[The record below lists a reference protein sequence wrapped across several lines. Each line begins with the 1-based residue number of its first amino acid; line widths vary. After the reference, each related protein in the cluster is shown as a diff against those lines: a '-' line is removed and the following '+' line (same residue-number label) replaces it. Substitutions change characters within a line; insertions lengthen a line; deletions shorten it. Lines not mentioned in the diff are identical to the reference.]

1 MSQETTDT
9 ARVYR
14 STILVRFSD
23 CDPARIVFYPRYLEM
38 FNSFVE
44 DWFREGLQMPF
55 PELIGSG
62 WGIPTVHLNVDF
74 VKVSMLGESLSASL
88 VVRRIG
94 RSSIFVDIFLR
105 GPDGEDRVRGK
116 VVLVLTELRTHTACT
131 IPDDLRARI
140 AEFCQPAH
148 AKEPYANSPAAPL
161 AAS

>member
-1 MSQETTDT
+1 MSRETTDT

-38 FNSFVE
+38 FNSLVE
-44 DWFREGLQMPF
+44 DWFREELQLPF
-55 PELIGSG
+55 PELIGHG

-74 VKVSMLGESLSASL
+74 VKVSMLGELLSATL
-88 VVRRIG
+88 TVRRIG
-94 RSSIFVDIFLR
+94 RSSIFVDILLR
-105 GPDGEDRVRGK
+105 GPDGTDRVRGN
-116 VVLVLTELRTHTACT
+116 VVLVMTELRTHTACA

-148 AKEPYANSPAAPL
+148 VKESYANSPTAPL